1 MAALDSVRG
10 SGTNPGD
17 ALNCHDPLKSI
28 VILGGGTAG
37 WMTAA
42 ALAQVFKRRL
52 KITLIE
58 SEEIGVI
65 GVGEATI
72 PTLHWFNDLIGLERA
87 AFMRETNATF
97 KLGVGFTNWTKPN
110 HYYFHPF
117 GTFGKQLQGTPFHH
131 LWRKVRPNEGYADL
145 ERYSLSAQA
154 AFANRFALPATDPQS
169 IRSTMGYAY
178 QFDASLYARLL
189 RTRAEAHGT
198 TRLEGKVKSVLRDG
212 ETGFVQALV
221 TEDGRRLE
229 ADFFID
235 CSGFRSLLIGE
246 TLKIGFEDWSHWLPC
261 NRAWAAPSANTGPLE
276 PYTSVT
282 SRPAGWQ
289 WKISLQHRTGNGHVY
304 CQSFMDDE
312 RARDIF
318 LENIAGEV
326 LAEPRLIRFTAG
338 KRRLCWEKNVL
349 AVGLSGGF
357 LEPLESTS
365 IHSIQS
371 AIAKFLGLMPD
382 KYCDPHLATRFNKMI
397 NYEME
402 LIRDFLTLHYHATYE
417 KTDPLW
423 EYCRHMKL
431 PDSLIDRE
439 EIFLRSGRVI
449 CESHDLFQETNWLA
463 VMMGQG
469 LNPEGYH
476 PLADALDPEIIEQ
489 FLARVRKL
497 VVDATAHFP
506 EHSQALKSL

>member
-1 MAALDSVRG
+1 MVGAFGIAA
-10 SGTNPGD
+10 TK
-17 ALNCHDPLKSI
+17 ALNRQDPLKSI

-42 ALAQVFKRRL
+42 ALAQIFKRRIN
-52 KITLIE
+52 ITLIE
-58 SEEIGVI
+58 SEDIGTI

-72 PTLHWFNDLIGLERA
+72 PTLHWFNDLVGFERA
-87 AFMRETNATF
+87 AFMRETQATF
-97 KLGVGFTNWTKPN
+97 KLGIAFINWTKPN
-110 HYYFHPF
+110 HRYFHPF
-117 GTFGKQLQGTPFHH
+117 GTFGKPLQGAAFHH
-131 LWRKVRPNEGYADL
+131 LWRKVRPNEDFADL

-154 AFANRFALPATDPQS
+154 ASANRFALPESDPQS

-189 RTRAEAHGT
+189 RTHAEAQGV
-198 TRLEGKVKSVLRDG
+198 TRIEGKVKSVRRDG

-221 TEDGRRLE
+221 TEDERRLE

-246 TLKIGFEDWSHWLPC
+246 ALGVGFEDWSHWLPC
-261 NRAWAAPSANTGPLE
+261 DRAWAAPSTNAGPLT

-289 WKISLQHRTGNGHVY
+289 WKIPLQHRTGNGHVY
-304 CQSFMDDE
+304 CHAFMDDE
-312 RARDIF
+312 RARDVL
-318 LENIAGEV
+318 LENIAGEL

-338 KRRLCWEKNVL
+338 KRRVSWEKNVL

-365 IHSIQS
+365 IHLIQS
-371 AIAKFLGLMPD
+371 AITKFLSLMPD
-382 KYCDPHLATRFNKMI
+382 RNCDPHLAARFNHLL
-397 NYEME
+397 NREME
-402 LIRDFLTLHYHATYE
+402 HIRDFLALHYHATHE
-417 KTDPLW
+417 KTDALW
-423 EYCRHMKL
+423 DYCRHMTL
-431 PDSLIDRE
+431 PDPLIERE

-449 CESHDLFQETNWLA
+449 SEASDLFQEPNWLA

-469 LNPEGYH
+469 LNPAGYH
-476 PLADALDPEIIEQ
+476 PLADTLEFEIIEQ

-497 VVDATAHFP
+497 IVDATARFP
-506 EHSQALKSL
+506 EHSRALKSP

>member
-1 MAALDSVRG
+1 MKA
-10 SGTNPGD
+10 TN
-17 ALNCHDPLKSI
+17 ALNCQDPLKSI

-42 ALAQVFKRRL
+42 ALGRVFQERIN
-52 KITLIE
+52 ITLIE
-58 SEEIGVI
+58 SEDIGAI

-72 PTLHWFNDLIGLERA
+72 PTIHWFNDLIGLERA
-87 AFMRETNATF
+87 EFMRETKATF
-97 KLGVGFTNWTKPN
+97 KLGIAFIDWTKPN
-110 HYYFHPF
+110 HRYFHPF
-117 GTFGKQLQGTPFHH
+117 GAFGKPLQGVAFHH
-131 LWRKVRPNEGYADL
+131 LWRKVRPNDDFADL
-145 ERYSLSAQA
+145 EQYSLSAQA

-189 RTRAEAHGT
+189 RAHAEAKGV
-198 TRLEGKVKSVLRDG
+198 TRIEGKVRSIQRDG
-212 ETGFVQALV
+212 ETGFVEALV
-221 TEDGRRLE
+221 TEDDKRLE

-246 TLKIGFEDWSHWLPC
+246 TLGIGFEDWSHWLPC
-261 NRAWAAPSANTGPLE
+261 NRAWAAPSANTGPLT

-289 WKISLQHRTGNGHVY
+289 WKIPLQHRTGNGHVY
-304 CQSFMDDE
+304 CHSFMDDE
-312 RARDIF
+312 RARDV
-318 LENIAGEV
+318 LLANIASEL

-338 KRRLCWEKNVL
+338 KRRVSWEMNVL
-349 AVGLSGGF
+349 AVGLSAGF

-365 IHSIQS
+365 IHLIQS
-371 AIAKFLGLMPD
+371 AITKFLGLMPD
-382 KYCDPHLATRFNKMI
+382 KNCDPHLAARFNRLL

-402 LIRDFLTLHYHATYE
+402 HIRDFLVLHYHATYE
-417 KTDPLW
+417 KSDALW
-423 EYCRHMKL
+423 EYCRRMTL
-431 PDSLIDRE
+431 PDSLIARE
-439 EIFLRSGRVI
+439 EIFLRSGRVMS
-449 CESHDLFQETNWLA
+449 ESHDLFQEANWLA

-476 PLADALDPEIIEQ
+476 PLADTLEPEIIEQ
-489 FLARVRKL
+489 YLARVRKL
-497 VVDATAHFP
+497 IVAATAHFP